1 LTQSAGVNGLIL
13 SENKIVR
20 LFSFFLFYFGQGLPT
35 GITVIALP
43 AWLAANGAPDA
54 DVAAVVAMAYL
65 PWSFKWIPAA
75 IFDRYAYLS
84 MGRRR
89 AWLIFSQ
96 GLMIAG
102 FAIAA
107 ILAPGVDDLDTIL
120 VATFLIMGGAA
131 SQDVAVDGLAV
142 DILPEK
148 DQGTASA
155 FMFGGQ
161 TVSRA
166 ISGAAAG
173 FGLQYYGSQAT
184 FFAFIPVVLIIT
196 IYACLVQERP
206 GEKRFPWSKGETH
219 PINLANNVGAWWPI
233 LKVTFLSLIKRD
245 SLILVAA
252 ACFGR
257 TAAGILI
264 PLVPI
269 LAVSY
274 VNYDTASYSAMIS
287 TVDLVMAI
295 IAIGVG
301 SVLTVRFGPRL
312 SYAGV
317 DLCFVGLAVFLIFGM
332 AIWTTPIGFIAMAC
346 VYSILL
352 TLSSIT
358 SNPLRM
364 QLSDERV
371 AATQFTIYNSIS
383 NLPVSLGATI
393 FAWLGGADELAMV
406 LGTVAALYIAGV
418 VFILMLRIGG
428 RPVDAE
434 PEPAMS

>member
-1 LTQSAGVNGLIL
+1 MVLT
-13 SENKIVR
+13 ENKIVR

-89 AWLIFSQ
+89 AWLILSQ
-96 GLMIAG
+96 GLMVAG

-107 ILAPGVDDLDTIL
+107 VLAPGVDDLDTIL
-120 VATFLIMGGAA
+120 IATFLIMGGAA

-142 DILPEK
+142 DILPEI

-166 ISGAAAG
+166 VSGAAAG
-173 FGLQYYGSQAT
+173 FGLQYYGSQTT

-196 IYACLVQERP
+196 IYACVLRERP
-206 GEKRFPWSKGETH
+206 GEKRFPWSAGETH
-219 PINLANNVGAWWPI
+219 PINLERNVGAWWPI
-233 LKVTFLSLIKRD
+233 IKVTFRSLLKRD
-245 SLILVAA
+245 SLILIAA
-252 ACFGR
+252 SSFGR
-257 TAAGILI
+257 TAGGMLI

-269 LAVSY
+269 LAVTY
-274 VNYDTASYSAMIS
+274 VGYDTAGYSAMIS

-295 IAIGVG
+295 VAIGIG
-301 SVLTVRFGPRL
+301 SFLTVRFGPRL

-317 DLCFVGLAVFLIFGM
+317 DVFLVGLAVFLIFGM
-332 AIWTTPIGFIAMAC
+332 SVWATDIGFIAMAC
-346 VYSILL
+346 AYSLL
-352 TLSSIT
+352 ITLSSIT

-371 AATQFTIYNSIS
+371 AATQFTIYNSLS
-383 NLPVSLGATI
+383 NLPVSFGATLL
-393 FAWLGGADELAMV
+393 AWLGGSDELAIV
-406 LGTVAALYIAGV
+406 LGVTGALYAAGV
-418 VFILMLRIGG
+418 VFILLLRIGG
-428 RPVDAE
+428 KPKEVELEDLAGPVFD
-434 PEPAMS
+434 

>member
-1 LTQSAGVNGLIL
+1 
-13 SENKIVR
+13 
-20 LFSFFLFYFGQGLPT
+20 
-35 GITVIALP
+35 
-43 AWLAANGAPDA
+43 
-54 DVAAVVAMAYL
+54 M
-65 PWSFKWIPAA
+65 
-75 IFDRYAYLS
+75 
-84 MGRRR
+84 
-89 AWLIFSQ
+89 
-96 GLMIAG
+96 
-102 FAIAA
+102 
-107 ILAPGVDDLDTIL
+107 
-120 VATFLIMGGAA
+120 
-131 SQDVAVDGLAV
+131 
-142 DILPEK
+142 
-148 DQGTASA
+148 
-155 FMFGGQ
+155 
-161 TVSRA
+161 
-166 ISGAAAG
+166 
-173 FGLQYYGSQAT
+173 
-184 FFAFIPVVLIIT
+184 
-196 IYACLVQERP
+196 
-206 GEKRFPWSKGETH
+206 
-219 PINLANNVGAWWPI
+219 
-233 LKVTFLSLIKRD
+233 
-245 SLILVAA
+245 
-252 ACFGR
+252 
-257 TAAGILI
+257 
-264 PLVPI
+264 PI
-269 LAVSY
+269 LAVTY

>member
-1 LTQSAGVNGLIL
+1 MTQSAAASELIL

-43 AWLAANGAPDA
+43 VWLAANGAPDA

-89 AWLIFSQ
+89 AWLIVSQ
-96 GLMIAG
+96 MLMVAG

-107 ILAPGVDDLDTIL
+107 VLAPGVDDLDTIL

-166 ISGAAAG
+166 VSGAAAG

-184 FFAFIPVVLIIT
+184 FAAFIPVVLVIT
-196 IYACLVQERP
+196 IYACFLKERP
-206 GEKRFPWSKGETH
+206 GEKRFPWSAGETH
-219 PINLANNVGAWWPI
+219 PINLERNVGAWWPI
-233 LKVTFLSLIKRD
+233 IKVTFLSLIKRD
-245 SLILVAA
+245 SLVLIAA
-252 ACFGR
+252 STFGR
-257 TAAGILI
+257 TAGGMLI

-269 LAVSY
+269 LAVTY
-274 VNYDTASYSAMIS
+274 AGYDTAGYSGMIS
-287 TVDLVMAI
+287 TVDLVMAV
-295 IAIGVG
+295 IAIGIG
-301 SVLTVRFGPRL
+301 SFLTLRFGPRL
-312 SYAGV
+312 SYAGI
-317 DLCFVGLAVFLIFGM
+317 DLCLAGLALFLIFGM
-332 AIWTTPIGFIAMAC
+332 AFWTTPIGFIAMAC
-346 VYSILL
+346 AYSILI

-371 AATQFTIYNSIS
+371 AATQFTIYNSLS

-393 FAWLGGADELAMV
+393 FAWLGGADELATV
-406 LGTVAALYIAGV
+406 LGVVAGLYVAGMIL
-418 VFILMLRIGG
+418 ILMLRIGD
-428 RPVDAE
+428 RPVD
-434 PEPAMS
+434 PDPVPIVD

>member
-1 LTQSAGVNGLIL
+1 MTQAGAERGLIL

-20 LFSFFLFYFGQGLPT
+20 LFSFFFLYFGQGLPV

-75 IFDRYAYLS
+75 IFDRYAYLA

-102 FAIAA
+102 FVIAA
-107 ILAPGVDDLDTIL
+107 VLAPGVDDIDTIL

-148 DQGTASA
+148 DQGTASS

-161 TVSRA
+161 TVARA
-166 ISGAAAG
+166 VAGAASG

-184 FFAFIPVVLIIT
+184 FLAFIPVILIIT
-196 IYACLVQERP
+196 AYACLIKERP
-206 GEKRFPWSKGETH
+206 GEKRFPWNDGEAH
-219 PINLANNVGAWWPI
+219 PVNLQRNVGAWWPI
-233 LKVTFLSLIKRD
+233 FKVTVLSLLKRD
-245 SLILVAA
+245 SLVLITASSL
-252 ACFGR
+252 GR
-257 TAAGILI
+257 TAGGMLI

-269 LAVSY
+269 LAVNY
-274 VNYDTASYSAMIS
+274 AGYDTASYSGMIS
-287 TVDLVMAI
+287 TVDLAMAI
-295 IAIGVG
+295 VAIGVG
-301 SVLTVRFGPRL
+301 SFLTIRFGPKF

-317 DLCFVGLAVFLIFGM
+317 ELLLGAAAIYILVAQGLWV
-332 AIWTTPIGFIAMAC
+332 TPIGFIALAC
-346 VYSILL
+346 VYSLL
-352 TLSSIT
+352 VTLSSIT

-371 AATQFTIYNSIS
+371 AATQFTIYNSLS

-406 LGTVAALYIAGV
+406 LGTTAALYAAAV
-418 VFILMLRIGG
+418 VFILLLRVGG
-428 RPVDAE
+428 RPVEAE
-434 PEPAMS
+434 PEPVMN

>member
-1 LTQSAGVNGLIL
+1 M
-13 SENKIVR
+13 SENKVVR
-20 LFSFFLFYFGQGLPT
+20 LFSFFLFYFGQGLPA

-43 AWLAANGAPDA
+43 VWLAANGAPDK

-65 PWSFKWIPAA
+65 PWSVKWIPAA
-75 IFDRYAYLS
+75 VFDRYAYLS

-96 GLMIAG
+96 GLMVAG
-102 FAIAA
+102 FTIAA
-107 ILAPGVDDLDTIL
+107 VLAPDVDDIETIL
-120 VATFLIMGGAA
+120 IATFLIMGGAA

-161 TVSRA
+161 TVSKA

-184 FFAFIPVVLIIT
+184 FFAFIPVILLIT
-196 IYACLVQERP
+196 IYACVLRERR
-206 GEKRFPWSKGETH
+206 GEKRFPWSDGKAH
-219 PINLANNVGAWWPI
+219 PINLERSVGAWWPI

-245 SLILVAA
+245 SLVLIAA
-252 ACFGR
+252 SFFGR
-257 TAAGILI
+257 TALGILI

-269 LAVSY
+269 LAVAY
-274 VNYDTASYSAMIS
+274 VGYDTASYSGMYS
-287 TVDLVMAI
+287 TVDLITAV
-295 IAIGVG
+295 IAIVIG
-301 SVLTVRFGPRL
+301 SLLTLRFGPRL

-317 DLCFVGLAVFLIFGM
+317 DFCFGALTMFLIFGM
-332 AIWTTPIGFIAMAC
+332 ALWTTTIGFIAMVGTYA
-346 VYSILL
+346 ILT

-364 QLSDERV
+364 QLSDGRV
-371 AATQFTIYNSIS
+371 AATQFTIYNSIA

-393 FAWLGGADELAMV
+393 FAALGGAEELTLV
-406 LGTVAALYIAGV
+406 LGITAALYFAGV
-418 VFILMLRIGG
+418 VSVLLLRIGH
-428 RPVDAE
+428 RPIDPDPVPIVD
-434 PEPAMS
+434 